1 MKQRAILH
9 SDANCFYAS
18 VETVLNPSL
27 RGKAVAVC
35 GNPENRHG
43 IVLAKSEKAKKAGV
57 KTGMAVWQAK
67 QCCDDLIVVE
77 PQYEYYLKFSKLL
90 HGIYKR
96 YTDQVEPFGMDEC
109 WLDVTQT
116 PREPMEIAEEIRQTV
131 KDELGLTVSIGVSF
145 NKVFAKLG
153 SDMKKPDAIT
163 EITPG
168 NFRDKVWP
176 LPCSDLLYCGPATTE
191 KLARIC
197 VHTIGEV
204 AALDPEVMRKRFGK
218 NGLALWLY
226 ANGQDSS
233 RVAHQDYCAQAK
245 SVGHGITCKQDLDN
259 QFEAEQVI
267 MALVQDIGY
276 KLRAMNLRAQ
286 GVSLMIRDTGL
297 FFYGWQ
303 DKFEMPTQSE
313 LEIGK
318 KALAIL
324 EKRFTWTTKIR
335 ALTVSAINLEEAT
348 KPQQSCLFYDINKQ
362 IRQGNIERSVDEIRE
377 RFGKR
382 AIIPAVIIGEK
393 KMPPNSDHEILMP
406 GMMFK

>member
-109 WLDVTQT
+109 WLDVTHT
-116 PREPMEIAEEIRQTV
+116 PRDPMEIAEEIRAAV
-131 KDELGLTVSIGVSF
+131 KEELGLTVSIGVSF

-168 NFRDKVWP
+168 NFQEKVWP
-176 LPCSDLLYCGPATTE
+176 LPCSDLLYCGPATTA
-191 KLARIC
+191 KLERIC
-197 VHTIGEV
+197 VKTIGDI
-204 AALDPEVMRKRFGK
+204 ARLDPRTMRDKFGK
-218 NGLALWLY
+218 NGQALWQY
-226 ANGQDSS
+226 ANGLDLS
-233 RVAHQDYCAQAK
+233 RVAHQDYCMPAK
-245 SVGHGITCKQDLDN
+245 SVGHGITCRQDLDDL
-259 QFEAEQVI
+259 FEAEQVI
-267 MALVQDIGY
+267 MSLVQDIGY
-276 KLRAMNLRAQ
+276 KLRAMNLRAN
-286 GVSLMIRDTGL
+286 GVSLMVRDNGL

-303 DKFEMPTQSE
+303 DKFEVATQSE
-313 LEIGK
+313 LTIGK
-318 KALAIL
+318 KALEIL
-324 EKRFTWTTKIR
+324 KQRYSWTSKIR
-335 ALTVSAINLEEAT
+335 ALTVTAINLEEAD
-348 KPQQSCLFYDINKQ
+348 KPQQTQLFYDYEKHM
-362 IRQGNIERSVDEIRE
+362 RQGKLERSVYVICDK
-377 RFGKR
+377 FGKK
-382 AIIPAVIIGEK
+382 AILPAVVLNEK
-393 KMPPNSDHEILMP
+393 KMPTNSDHEIIMP
-406 GMMFK
+406 GLMYK